1 MNKFVIFLVLISV
14 GLSTPCYTQ
23 NSSELVDI
31 GKNRIG
37 NNNSG
42 AIKAF
47 DMSIKQNRRN
57 SEAFKYRGFTKALMG
72 EFEDAIEDLNTA
84 LDINPNDASIYYY
97 RGIVKSLLKDNEGS
111 ISDLSTSKKINPL
124 FIDPYAKLR
133 LQDVVSK
140 NKDKLI
146 EHNKKYAATVNKT
159 ETPVEKKI
167 SEAKKNEEAKLN
179 RRDSL
184 TATSFFQSQFK
195 NLKVKDAVESEKYSY
210 YQRGLTKLSKNDY
223 RSAIEDFNVFI
234 DNNTKDEEPFL
245 NRGIAKY
252 YLHDFISA
260 IDDFN
265 KVIELNKNSAK
276 AYYYRGASIYH
287 NNDLKET
294 ANYIDSDN
302 SIVILQDYKSVLD
315 DLNKSIELNPKSA
328 EAYNLRGYVKMEL
341 YQKKAACQDFYTAE
355 SMGFKDSN
363 NVINRY
369 CK

>member
-1 MNKFVIFLVLISV
+1 MKKFIIFLVLISV
-14 GLSTPCYTQ
+14 GLSTLCYSQ

-37 NNNSG
+37 INNLG
-42 AIKAF
+42 AIRAF
-47 DMSIKQNRRN
+47 DIAINQNSRN

-72 EFEDAIEDLNTA
+72 EFEDAIENLNTA

-111 ISDLSTSKKINPL
+111 ISDLSITKKINPN
-124 FIDPYAKLR
+124 FIDPFAFLKLKE
-133 LQDVVSK
+133 VVSK
-140 NKDKLI
+140 NMHKLI
-146 EHNKKYAATVNKT
+146 EQNKKNNTTANKT
-159 ETPVEKKI
+159 ETKEDKKI

-179 RRDSL
+179 RIDSL

-195 NLKVKDAVESEKYSY
+195 NLNVKDAVESEKYSY
-210 YQRGLTKLSKNDY
+210 YQRGLSKLSKNDF

-252 YLHDFISA
+252 YLHNFISA

-287 NNDLKET
+287 KNDLKET
-294 ANYIDSDN
+294 ANYIDSNN

-315 DLNKSIELNPKSA
+315 DLNKTIELNPKNA

-341 YQKKAACQDFYTAE
+341 FQKKGACQDFNIAQN
-355 SMGFKDSN
+355 MGFKDSN